1 MQLEEII
8 EVIVIAWLLVGAI
21 GAVYAWMDMR
31 KNKDLKASWLVI
43 AFLLCVVGLVLYI
56 FLVKKKRV
64 ETSYPPKPVYSAPA
78 YKFDKAEADKKNGA
92 QENEGGQAKSNVKQ
106 TEGIPRCPDCGAA
119 ISDRDFNCPNCGRKL
134 R

>member
-21 GAVYAWMDMR
+21 CTAYVWMDMK
-31 KNKDLKASWLVI
+31 KNKDPKASWLVI

-64 ETSYPPKPVYSAPA
+64 DTTYPPKPLYSAPA
-78 YKFDKAEADKKNGA
+78 YKYDKVEADKKSEAESESGK
-92 QENEGGQAKSNVKQ
+92 AKSNVKQ
-106 TEGIPRCPDCGAA
+106 IEGIPRCPDCGAA

>member
-8 EVIVIAWLLVGAI
+8 EVIAIAWLLVGAI
-21 GAVYAWMDMR
+21 CAAYAWMDMK

-43 AFLLCVVGLVLYI
+43 AFLLSVVGLVLYI

-64 ETSYPPKPVYSAPA
+64 DTTYPPKPVYSAPA
-78 YKFDKAEADKKNGA
+78 YKYDKVEAEKKSEAESENGK
-92 QENEGGQAKSNVKQ
+92 AKSNVKQ
-106 TEGIPRCPDCGAA
+106 IEGIPRCPDCGAA
-119 ISDRDFNCPNCGRKL
+119 ISERDFNCPKCGKKL

>member
-21 GAVYAWMDMR
+21 CAAYAWMDMR

-64 ETSYPPKPVYSAPA
+64 ETTYPPKPVYSAPV
-78 YKFDKAEADKKNGA
+78 YKYDKAEADKKNGA

-106 TEGIPRCPDCGAA
+106 IEGIPRCPDCGAA
-119 ISDRDFNCPNCGRKL
+119 ISDRDFNCPNCDRKL

>member
-21 GAVYAWMDMR
+21 CAAYAWMDMR
-31 KNKDLKASWLVI
+31 KNKDLKAPWLVI

-64 ETSYPPKPVYSAPA
+64 DTTYPPKPVYSAPA
-78 YKFDKAEADKKNGA
+78 YKYDKVETEKKSEAESESGK
-92 QENEGGQAKSNVKQ
+92 AKSNVKQ
-106 TEGIPRCPDCGAA
+106 IEGIPRCSDCGAA
-119 ISDRDFNCPNCGRKL
+119 ISDRDFNCPNCGKKL